1 MSVNC
6 PSSYIVLSCLRILHA
21 WKGSMAS
28 WAVSEDGIPF
38 GVGEDLLKSRRKT
51 YSHKK
56 FGARYGVHAPPPNPP
71 PTKIHLCTYTRPN
84 GTAGWDL
91 GGRVSAAL
99 QVQTPACSSGS
110 PANPYPVLAEGLC
123 RQNRRGVCGD
133 SAGSQN
139 VPAESEGRSRTREA
153 PRMAARQC
161 PLNRLRNWSKWWRVP
176 GLPIAARPDR
186 PPPSTPSIL
195 PPLIPLHLPI
205 LLSGSSSSPPQLA
218 AWAWTSAHLSR
229 NTPPQ
234 PPLDPP
240 ADAAISPRGPGSG
253 YLKRKCHF
261 ASLAPGFRLF

>member
-56 FGARYGVHAPPPNPP
+56 FGARYGVHAPPRPQPP
-71 PTKIHLCTYTRPN
+71 AYKNTSLYIYTTK
-84 GTAGWDL
+84 WD
-91 GGRVSAAL
+91 GGLRSGARARAAL

-123 RQNRRGVCGD
+123 RQSRRGVCGD

-161 PLNRLRNWSKWWRVP
+161 PLNRLLHWSKWWRVP

-205 LLSGSSSSPPQLA
+205 LLSGSSSPPPQLA
-218 AWAWTSAHLSR
+218 A
-229 NTPPQ
+229 
-234 PPLDPP
+234 
-240 ADAAISPRGPGSG
+240 
-253 YLKRKCHF
+253 
-261 ASLAPGFRLF
+261 